1 MTIRKPQTQKSQSQ
15 TQKLENKKE
24 ESKSYEQ
31 PTNSGTQKPHKPE
44 DQPAERDRCSRSPPH
59 EVAISVLSP
68 NRRDLPNVPVWLSCM
83 QGKGVSD
90 GRRRRHLRRGVEI
103 NAVQGEGKRRNAI
116 HSVGGEENHSEGR

>member
-1 MTIRKPQTQKSQSQ
+1 MNNPQTR
-15 TQKLENKKE
+15 EH
-24 ESKSYEQ
+24 
-31 PTNSGTQKPHKPE
+31 KPHKPE

-116 HSVGGEENHSEGR
+116 HSVGGEENRFRREMRGKRDSM